1 MRSVLIFQITL
12 FVVLG
17 FVDVNAQDMHH
28 QHDHKKEALKAGDN
42 QSGHSLYHLDN
53 EFITHRNEKVQLS
66 DFSGEPVIVV
76 MFYGNCTQV
85 CPILIQDSW
94 RLYSSL
100 SEASREAVN
109 VLAVSFDTEN
119 DSPEVLAEYAKDE
132 QLDISGWHFI
142 TGEETDIRML
152 AMMLGVKYQKD
163 RGGNFAH
170 SNLVTVLDSQ
180 GNIIQRV
187 EGLNQPMDEAAA
199 VIDAITPTGLKQ
211 GRK

>member
-1 MRSVLIFQITL
+1 MRSVLIYLIL
-12 FVVLG
+12 FSVLG
-17 FVDVNAQDMHH
+17 FVEVNGQDMHH
-28 QHDHKKEALKAGDN
+28 QHDHKQEALKAGEV

-53 EFITHRNEKVQLS
+53 EFITHRNEKVKLS
-66 DFSGEPVIVV
+66 DFAGEPVIVV

-100 SEASREAVN
+100 SESTRETVN

-132 QLDISGWHFI
+132 QLDISGWHFV
-142 TGEETDIRML
+142 TGNDTDIRML

-163 RGGNFAH
+163 SNGDFAH
-170 SNLVTVLDSQ
+170 SNLITVLDAE
-180 GNIIQRV
+180 GNVAKRV
-187 EGLNQPMDEAAA
+187 EGLNQPMDEAALLIES
-199 VIDAITPTGLKQ
+199 VSKNSDETK
-211 GRK
+211 

>member
-1 MRSVLIFQITL
+1 MRAVLIYL
-12 FVVLG
+12 FMFAILG
-17 FVDVNAQDMHH
+17 IVEVKAQDMNH
-28 QHDHKKEALKAGDN
+28 QHEHKQETLKAGEV

-66 DFSGEPVIVV
+66 DFAGEPVIVV

-100 SEASREAVN
+100 SESSRATAN

-132 QLDISGWHFI
+132 QLDISGWHFV
-142 TGEETDIRML
+142 TGKETDIRML

-163 RGGNFAH
+163 SSGNFAH
-170 SNLVTVLDSQ
+170 SNLITVLDAK
-180 GNIIQRV
+180 GNVAKRV
-187 EGLNQPMDEAAA
+187 EGLNQPMDEAALLIES
-199 VIDAITPTGLKQ
+199 VSKKSDETK
-211 GRK
+211 

>member
-1 MRSVLIFQITL
+1 MRSVLIYLIL
-12 FVVLG
+12 FSVLG
-17 FVDVNAQDMHH
+17 FVEVNGQDMHH
-28 QHDHKKEALKAGDN
+28 QHDYKQEALKAGEV

-53 EFITHRNEKVQLS
+53 EFITHRNEKVKLS
-66 DFSGEPVIVV
+66 DFAGEPVIVV

-100 SEASREAVN
+100 SESTRETVN

-132 QLDISGWHFI
+132 QLDISGWHFV
-142 TGEETDIRML
+142 TGNDTDIRML

-163 RGGNFAH
+163 SNGEFAH
-170 SNLVTVLDSQ
+170 SNLITVLDAE
-180 GNIIQRV
+180 GNVAKRV
-187 EGLNQPMDEAAA
+187 EGLNQPMDEAALLIES
-199 VIDAITPTGLKQ
+199 VSKNSDETK
-211 GRK
+211 